1 MAKLRVDE
9 ILSNEFPEPGQRK
22 PTGPQSQRMSWKPEE
37 PNAVPIKKKNTA
49 RFSFA
54 KQETPDMVY
63 ATQQD
68 LDALIARIRAEEE
81 QPPHKRNQARI
92 ASLKREAMELM
103 GQMESAWVQQRA
115 DELLPLCE
123 G

>member
-1 MAKLRVDE
+1 M
-9 ILSNEFPEPGQRK
+9 
-22 PTGPQSQRMSWKPEE
+22 GPQSQRMNWNPAQPHE
-37 PNAVPIKKKNTA
+37 VPIKKKNTA

-54 KQETPDMVY
+54 KQETPDVVY

-103 GQMESAWVQQRA
+103 GQMESVWVQQRA

>member
-1 MAKLRVDE
+1 MATRRINE
-9 ILSNEFPEPGQRK
+9 ILSNDFPEPQQRR
-22 PTGPQSQRMSWKPEE
+22 PVGPGAQRMGWNPEE
-37 PNAVPIKKKNTA
+37 PNAVPIKKNNTS

-54 KQETPDMVY
+54 KTEQPDVAY

-81 QPPHKRNQARI
+81 QPPHKQNQARI

-103 GQMESAWVQQRA
+103 GQMESVWVQQRA